1 MEDDLREEEMRI
13 IALDYASTV
22 FQGAA
27 HRRSE
32 SSASLWAK
40 NQGVPLHVVLGPR
53 SCWV

>member
-27 HRRSE
+27 HRSRE
-32 SSASLWAK
+32 DVINMAK
-40 NQGVPLHVVLGPR
+40 DFEKYLKAE
-53 SCWV
+53 

>member
-32 SSASLWAK
+32 DVIDMAQEFVKYLK
-40 NQGVPLHVVLGPR
+40 GDD
-53 SCWV
+53 